1 MVREPLE
8 RQRFFSSGN
17 SQSVGR
23 SVVSET
29 CAEQQAAGTMSM
41 CEIKDLSVACTNVY
55 VVGVIIAKSEWRSV
69 KSKFNGSE
77 KGVIAF
83 TVRDSK
89 RHFINCAVWGT
100 EQFVQAYD
108 TAFKIGDVVVINRPK
123 VSEKNQDVNRYN
135 PQTTSPFQL
144 TVNEGHSY
152 IYRESL
158 ENQPHLNGLISESI
172 KSTSLALHLA
182 DVCGDGVQ
190 RESETQYVD
199 LVVAVRSVTAR
210 TLRTKNGDKTVR
222 NVQLMDTSM
231 ESIKMTLWSRG
242 ECERADKWKPLQTI
256 LHLVD
261 VRCHFSA
268 YEAMMVLQMASST
281 IAIEN
286 PVQSSRVKALREY
299 IAKIPADIRSKL
311 TTGPFMADEAIDLE
325 AITDVMSVQ
334 KVKDLAAIAD
344 REFTAIIYAVITEL
358 DLDPTNRRRPVRRSC
373 LHCAQFI
380 PSDREYCSQTLCVQK
395 SVPGKNYV
403 DKFDIRMNLTDHSGT
418 LAYCHMYDKYAATF
432 LEYELDE
439 YLRLPDT
446 AFEQIRWLHL
456 LERRAVKV
464 LVKPKSDQRAFVNI
478 LEISDIDP
486 TTAVQNLKT
495 Y

>member
-1 MVREPLE
+1 MS
-8 RQRFFSSGN
+8 FS
-17 SQSVGR
+17 
-23 SVVSET
+23 
-29 CAEQQAAGTMSM
+29 
-41 CEIKDLSVACTNVY
+41 EIKDLSLACTNVY

-69 KSKFNGSE
+69 QSKFNE
-77 KGVIAF
+77 NKKGVITF

-89 RHFINCAVWGT
+89 RHFINCIVWGT
-100 EQFVQAYD
+100 EEFIQAYD
-108 TAFKIGDVVVINRPK
+108 TAFKIGDVVVINKPK

-172 KSTSLALHLA
+172 KSTSLALHLT

-190 RESETQYVD
+190 RDSETQYVD
-199 LVVAVRSVTAR
+199 LVVTVRSVTAR
-210 TLRTKNGDKTVR
+210 TLRTKNGEKTVR

-231 ESIKMTLWSRG
+231 ESIKLTLWSRS

-261 VRCHFSA
+261 VRCHLSA
-268 YEAMMVLQMASST
+268 YEGMMVLQMVGAT
-281 IAIEN
+281 IIIEN
-286 PVQSSRVKALREY
+286 PVQSSRVKALRDY
-299 IAKIPADIRSKL
+299 IATIPADIRSKW
-311 TTGPFMADEAIDLE
+311 TTGTFNQDEAIDLE

-334 KVKDLAAIAD
+334 KIKDLATNAD
-344 REFTAIIYAVITEL
+344 RQFTAIVYAVITEL
-358 DLDPTNRRRPVRRSC
+358 DLDPTNRRRPVRRTC
-373 LHCAQFI
+373 VHCAQFM
-380 PSDREYCSQTLCVQK
+380 PSDREYCSQSLCVQK

-403 DKFDIRMNLTDHSGT
+403 DKFDIRMNVTDHSGT
-418 LAYCHMYDKYAATF
+418 LTYCHMYDRYAAAF
-432 LEYELDE
+432 VNYELDE
-439 YLRLPDT
+439 YLQLPET

-456 LERRAVKV
+456 LERRVIKV
-464 LVKPKSDQRAFVNI
+464 LVKPKSDQKLFVNI
-478 LEISDIDP
+478 LEIGAINP
-486 TTAVQNLKT
+486 TTAARHLKT